1 MPFSDFKSI
10 TQVIQKYPLKIRQ
23 EHFLPDI
30 DLQLPDLFMENLVFL
45 LDKKAIDES
54 EAFLSEAFIFPFLQQ
69 VWQRHDKLKL
79 WSHRG
84 LNYDDKLFGEPDY
97 FISALREDVMDRL
110 FSTPLLAVAEAKKQ
124 DFEAGWGQCLAEMIA
139 CQKINQNDP
148 ITIYGIV
155 TTGLIWEFAKLESN
169 TFTKH
174 SLPYAISDPQ
184 RIFGI
189 LDFIFS
195 ECERQIE

>member
-1 MPFSDFKSI
+1 MSFSDFKSI

-45 LDKKAIDES
+45 LDKKTIDES

-69 VWQRHDKLKL
+69 IWQRHDKLKL

-97 FISALREDVMDRL
+97 FISALQEDVTDRL

-124 DFEAGWGQCLAEMIA
+124 DFDAGWGQCLAEMIA
-139 CQKINQNDP
+139 FQKINQNDS

-174 SLPYAISDPQ
+174 SLPYAISDPP

-189 LDFIFS
+189 LDFIFA

>member
-30 DLQLPDLFMENLVFL
+30 DLQLPDLFEDNLVFL
-45 LDKKAIDES
+45 LDKKAVDES
-54 EAFLSEAFIFPFLQQ
+54 EAFLSEAFVFPFLQQ
-69 VWQRHDKLKL
+69 VWQRHSKLKL

-84 LNYDDKLFGEPDY
+84 LSYDDKLFGEPDY
-97 FISALREDVMDRL
+97 FISVSREDVMDRL

-139 CQKINQNDP
+139 CQKINQNDQ

-189 LDFIFS
+189 LDLIFS